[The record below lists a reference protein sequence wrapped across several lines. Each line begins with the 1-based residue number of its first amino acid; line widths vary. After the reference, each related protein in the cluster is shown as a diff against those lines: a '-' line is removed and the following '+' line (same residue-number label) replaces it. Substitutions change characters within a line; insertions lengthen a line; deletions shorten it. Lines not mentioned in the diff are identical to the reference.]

1 MPRGICK
8 LCLQEKDLRR
18 SHLLPKAL
26 WDLMR
31 ENGEEPVVLTP
42 AYVTLSQREVW
53 SHLLCD
59 DCELRFSQLGENVV
73 LPLVQRETN
82 FRLLD
87 LMNVAMSWRNHLN
100 VTTYSGLDM
109 GVDTGALAYFAL
121 SVLWR
126 SGARQWTTSKCETT
140 GVSLGGY
147 EEPVRQY
154 LAGEAGFPTGIVVR
168 VTVCTDPVSR
178 IYMFAPTLKIGTRYP
193 TYSMLTRGIMFDI
206 IAGDDLPLEM
216 GNLCCVNSAKK
227 VIFSTSCEDRTVHA
241 GGHVLETAAISDKLR

>member
-8 LCLQEKDLRR
+8 LCSQDKDLQR

-26 WDLMR
+26 WGLMR
-31 ENGEEPVVLTP
+31 EEGEDPVVFTP
-42 AYVTLSQREVW
+42 AYVTPSQREVW

-73 LPLVQRETN
+73 IPLVRHETT

-100 VTTYSGLDM
+100 VTTYSGFDM

-126 SGARQWTTSKCETT
+126 AGVRRWTTSKRETT
-140 GVSLGGY
+140 GVSLGSH
-147 EEPVRQY
+147 EEPIRRY
-154 LAGEAGFPTGIVVR
+154 LAGEAGFPVGIVVM
-168 VTVCTDPVSR
+168 VTVCTDPVSQL
-178 IYMFAPTLKIGTRYP
+178 YMFAPTLKNGTRYP
-193 TYSMLTRGIMFDI
+193 TYSVLTRGIMFDMI
-206 IAGDDLPLEM
+206 TGDGLPLEM
-216 GNLCCVNSAKK
+216 RELCCVNSAKK
-227 VIFSTSCEDRTVHA
+227 VLFSRSCEDRTVHA
-241 GGHVLETAAISDKLR
+241 AGHVVETATISDKLR